1 MVAGQSIRVLVAT
14 QSEEVYEALGARD
27 DVSYDIALYTGA
39 IRELLPSV
47 QLVII
52 DYEDVVEYPFSQV
65 EIQEELFAARVY
77 ECTGEDFAANP
88 DNYLGGL
95 AVNRPFRMLTLPQTY
110 SLAFVSYSGGTG
122 RTTLALDTALYYT
135 STMTKYAEMAKK
147 RGEAEQQT
155 VNTSAMIAELSF
167 GVSSLISLTGLE
179 MPCLYQLATD
189 RDTKSQTY
197 KGVDFVPMDYE
208 NVRVLAAEMLERYF
222 LRQTSSHALSVID
235 GIWPHSLADALA
247 KSIDLW
253 IVVGSERP
261 DAIANAQKLYDELCT
276 EFESE
281 KVCLL
286 QNQASGET
294 DSVGSNGPAWHIRVP
309 RIARPEEY
317 RGELGRAILS
327 KVFSPVWGDYDK
339 PRRTGL
345 FR

>member
-1 MVAGQSIRVLVAT
+1 MVAGQTIRVLVAT
-14 QSEEVYEALGARD
+14 QSEEVYEALEARD
-27 DVSYDIALYTGA
+27 GVSYDIALYTGA

-52 DYEDVVEYPFSQV
+52 DYEDIVEYPFSQV

-77 ECTGEDFAANP
+77 ECTGEDFVANP
-88 DNYLGGL
+88 DNFLGGL
-95 AVNRPFRMLTLPQTY
+95 AVNRPGKMLTLPQTY

-122 RTTLALDTALYYT
+122 RTALAVDTALYYA
-135 STMTKYAEMAKK
+135 STLTKYAEMAKK
-147 RGEAEQQT
+147 RGEAEHQPINSS
-155 VNTSAMIAELSF
+155 VMVAELSF
-167 GVSSLISLTGLE
+167 GISSLISLTGLD

-189 RDTKSQTY
+189 RDTQAQNY

-208 NVRVLAAEMLERYF
+208 NVRVLAVDLLERYF
-222 LRQTSSHALSVID
+222 LRETAAHALSVID
-235 GIWPHSLADALA
+235 GIWPHSLSSAIA

-253 IVVGSERP
+253 VVVALERP
-261 DAIANAQKLYDELCT
+261 DTIANARKLYDELCA

-281 KVCLL
+281 KVWLL

-294 DSVGSNGPAWHIRVP
+294 EAVGGTGLTWHIRVP
-309 RIARPEEY
+309 RITRPEEW

-327 KVFSPVWGDYDK
+327 RVFSPVWDDYDK
-339 PRRTGL
+339 PRKSGL